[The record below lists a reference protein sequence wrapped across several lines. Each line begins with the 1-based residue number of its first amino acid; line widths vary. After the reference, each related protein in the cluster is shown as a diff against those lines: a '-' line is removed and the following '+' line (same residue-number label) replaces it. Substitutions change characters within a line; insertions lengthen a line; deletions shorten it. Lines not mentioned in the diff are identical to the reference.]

1 MCRVGHHYVLARRR
15 QACTDAEQSSGQVGD
30 VSPDVHQVLVHAPR
44 VLGGD
49 WDGNSML
56 LQGRGNTALA

>member
-1 MCRVGHHYVLARRR
+1 MRAGITCQVTTTSWLGAGGH
-15 QACTDAEQSSGQVGD
+15 SSGQVGH
-30 VSPDVHQVLVHAPR
+30 VLPDVHEVLVHAPW

-56 LQGRGNTALA
+56 LQVRGDTGKV